1 MANGKNEQSLS
12 LEGGFS
18 APTTADSQAAG
29 GVPPAA
35 SFAVPASASPGM
47 AMDDGPAISA
57 PAADPLAW
65 LPDGDATEAPAA
77 VSNLDLPAWSPPA
90 EAAPTPPPPPAEPP
104 PTPAPGPHMSFSV
117 PVQAS
122 PAMASEP
129 AGLAALPVPDMF
141 QGGEATHVGKMG
153 MDMVMDSLG
162 NAPAQQLNEQD
173 QHIRDVLMV
182 LLSAKDLGVDS
193 VARSQIE
200 NGLRAGKLPQ
210 MLCRDLLNSRTINK
224 VQMARAMARANRCR
238 EIMSFL
244 DVPPESLALRQSLDA
259 RVIALLRKERI
270 VPLALKVDE
279 ADNQVREIHL
289 AHDRASR
296 DRVLESRLA
305 EFFAPGV
312 RFHWH
317 FILREVAGAYW
328 LSGESESIDTG
339 MEAEALLDR
348 IIGNAADA
356 RASDIHIDPS
366 IKGEPRAIIKYR
378 VDGFVHPK
386 EVITMEQLDRLR
398 VRIENLARM
407 PKVNLN
413 HANKGAFTRSGYDWR
428 VQVQPHAGR
437 LGPVP
442 RVVLRRLQPDVM
454 PLEVLGYPPDFIEKI
469 RAAASASNGVILWT
483 GPTGS
488 GKTESIHAAV
498 VSVNPMAKGLSV
510 HTIEDPPEKRVPGYA
525 VQMEIAEEDPAR
537 SGLQLLKSSLRA
549 DPDVVIFG
557 EVRDKEMAKLVFEAA
572 NTGHLVFSTLHT
584 NSAIDSVAR
593 LGELG
598 INGFLLSYVR
608 GIASQRLVRR
618 LCVHCKLKLDTPDE
632 YTRYVFD
639 KYDLDFNGADLHVAN
654 LEGCPSCNFTGYY
667 GRVAA
672 AEWLRPSREIV
683 EASQAGEFEHIE
695 DMARR
700 TGWRPMGRMGAEH
713 IKRGITDAAELSTKI
728 LELSTETLP
737 T

>member
-1 MANGKNEQSLS
+1 MANEVEQGLS
-12 LEGGFS
+12 LEAGFAETQPQAPS
-18 APTTADSQAAG
+18 ALEDIPPETVSVVVETADDTSLSFDPALPETPAADAQISPPEENQPAPVDISWELPDTGPETPLASSPETTVAPPVAGSQPMPSIPVEPQAA
-29 GVPPAA
+29 PAA
-35 SFAVPASASPGM
+35 PVLDDVATETAGESPVS
-47 AMDDGPAISA
+47 SA
-57 PAADPLAW
+57 PAIEDGRIGGVADI
-65 LPDGDATEAPAA
+65 
-77 VSNLDLPAWSPPA
+77 
-90 EAAPTPPPPPAEPP
+90 
-104 PTPAPGPHMSFSV
+104 
-117 PVQAS
+117 
-122 PAMASEP
+122 
-129 AGLAALPVPDMF
+129 
-141 QGGEATHVGKMG
+141 
-153 MDMVMDSLG
+153 LG
-162 NAPAQQLNEQD
+162 QQRELNEQER
-173 QHIRDVLMV
+173 HYSKVLTV
-182 LLSAKDLGVDS
+182 LNTAKDLGVDA

-200 NGLRAGKLPQ
+200 AALRSNKLPQ
-210 MLCRDLLNSRTINK
+210 VACRELLSSRTINR
-224 VQMARAMARANRCR
+224 VQMARAMARVNRAR

-244 DVPPESLALRQSLDA
+244 DVPSEALGLRQTLPP
-259 RVIALLRKERI
+259 RIIALLRKERI
-270 VPLALKVDE
+270 VPLSAKHNDE
-279 ADNQVREIHL
+279 DQQITELHL
-289 AHDRASR
+289 AHDKATR
-296 DRVLESRLA
+296 DVVLENKLA
-305 EFFAPGV
+305 EMLPPDV
-312 RFHWH
+312 KFHWH

-328 LSGESESIDTG
+328 LAGESESIDTG

-366 IKGEPRAIIKYR
+366 IKGEPRAIVKYR

-413 HANKGAFTRSGYDWR
+413 HTNKGAFTRSGYDWR
-428 VQVQPHAGR
+428 VQIQPHAGR

-442 RVVLRRLQPDVM
+442 RIVLRRLQPDVM
-454 PLEVLGYPPDFIEKI
+454 PLEVLGYPHDFIDKI
-469 RAAASASNGVILWT
+469 KSAASAANGVILWT

-557 EVRDKEMAKLVFEAA
+557 EVRDNEMAKLVFEAA

-584 NSAIDSVAR
+584 NTALDAIIR
-593 LGELG
+593 LSELG

-608 GIASQRLVRR
+608 GIAAQRLLRR
-618 LCVHCKLKLDTPDE
+618 LCVHCKIKMEGEPDD
-632 YTRYVFD
+632 YTKYVFD
-639 KYDLDFNGADLHVAN
+639 RYDVPLEGADLYVAN
-654 LEGCPSCNFTGYY
+654 MEGCASCNFTGYY

-672 AEWLRPSREIV
+672 AEWLRPTRELID
-683 EASQAGEFEHIE
+683 ASLQENFDQLE

-700 TGWRPMGRMGAEH
+700 AGWQPMGRMGVEH
-713 IKRGITDAAELSTKI
+713 VARGITDAGELASKI
-728 LELSTETLP
+728 LELGSEQLVS
-737 T
+737 